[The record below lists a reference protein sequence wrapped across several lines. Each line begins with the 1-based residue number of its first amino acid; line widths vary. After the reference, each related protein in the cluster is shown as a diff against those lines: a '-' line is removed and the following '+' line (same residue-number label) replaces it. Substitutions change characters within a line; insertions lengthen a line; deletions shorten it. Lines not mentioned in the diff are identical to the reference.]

1 MTDDNRV
8 RRWRLVLG
16 GGPADGTDVAL
27 RGTDA
32 EMDAALTA
40 LYDSPTIEPNVPRR
54 SRERRGGLGASAPRV
69 ARWLGDIRRL
79 FPSSVVRVMQRDAL
93 DRLGLERM
101 LVEPELLAAIH
112 PDVHL
117 VATMLALRSVI
128 PARSKEVARGVV
140 RQVVTEL
147 LQRIEQPARQAI
159 TGSLNRADRTRRP
172 RASDI
177 DWNRTILKNLKH
189 YQPAY
194 KTVVPERWVGFGR
207 RRPAMRELILCV
219 DQSGSMGASLV
230 YSSLYACVMAS
241 IPSVRTELV
250 AFDTAVV
257 NLTEQLQGDPV
268 DLLFGLQLGG
278 GTDILQALRYCE
290 SLIQRPE
297 DTIVVLVS
305 DLFEGANQKQTLAR
319 AARMVRSGVQLIALL
334 ALDDDGE
341 PAHDR
346 DFAALLAALGVPCF
360 ACTPDKFP
368 ELMAAA
374 IARGDVG
381 DWAAREGIVTAR
393 ALQT

>member
-27 RGTDA
+27 RGADA

-128 PARSKEVARGVV
+128 PARSKEVARSVV

-172 RASDI
+172 RPSDI
-177 DWNRTILKNLKH
+177 DWNRTILRNLKH
-189 YQPAY
+189 YQPTY

-319 AARMVRSGVQLIALL
+319 AARLEHRSS
-334 ALDDDGE
+334 
-341 PAHDR
+341 
-346 DFAALLAALGVPCF
+346 
-360 ACTPDKFP
+360 
-368 ELMAAA
+368 
-374 IARGDVG
+374 
-381 DWAAREGIVTAR
+381 
-393 ALQT
+393 